1 MRLPFLIHKSSKSSE
16 NFVQLPSDRDTCAA
30 VASSNSNSSSNSSG
44 GTEPRQSMSQSPG
57 NSAGRSRGLS
67 AASNLSMTLP
77 HQQQQASSS
86 PRYARGRPVSMAFPS
101 PTTGDMQMAQIEEEL
116 DTIMDEMGLQGEQ
129 RMTMKNMPLDSKI
142 QLIHTHKIKQVKATD
157 TTPLSEHL
165 KILARAGTQSLPR
178 ARLEKLRVDI
188 SYQSVQQINGFIED
202 GGLRLLLTH
211 LAQLNEKRTATRRVD
226 ELLKEHEILKC
237 ILGVAKVDMGAKYLL
252 EGTTAHLRHVMDS
265 IGTMWLPCSVMSLR
279 IVSYL
284 VQQKGGSDSV
294 LAVMFRRES
303 ANEESSK
310 RKLVF
315 IEWMDAIDQAL
326 VDYMPDAIISADKQS
341 NAHIVDFM
349 AASLMLI
356 NNVLDIVCANN
367 IDRKVKLYN
376 RLATHDMLVKFAG
389 LRKWG
394 LFIIDTHLNRWSEG
408 LRRDYNIA
416 KSQIQSSSTQVVVL
430 ENGSDSQIRDTA
442 SFKNFIE
449 QYEQAR
455 ATMTTQAS
463 SGSDN
468 DDEYLQMNLST
479 YQAPSSD
486 AQQAQLQNKPAT
498 MQMPMSMPMP
508 AASAPVTPNLGIRA
522 ANNADVQ
529 NVPSTNPFFASETTK
544 ASADPPLEPE
554 LPFMPRSR
562 SHSNQIA
569 ETGSLRDLRSSKQ
582 PSMPSD
588 PATVVSSL
596 KNISTLLKKSSS
608 ELPRLTSDIDISDA
622 YREVQAIAQMAQD
635 MLLSISVRS
644 SN

>member
-16 NFVQLPSDRDTCAA
+16 NFVQLPADRDTP
-30 VASSNSNSSSNSSG
+30 ASATGDAEQRQSLSLSSG
-44 GTEPRQSMSQSPG
+44 G
-57 NSAGRSRGLS
+57 NAGRSRGLS
-67 AASNLSMTLP
+67 AASNLSLASP
-77 HQQQQASSS
+77 SQQS
-86 PRYARGRPVSMAFPS
+86 PGHRHYARGRPVSMAFPS
-101 PTTGDMQMAQIEEEL
+101 PTTGEMQMAQIEEEL

-129 RMTMKNMPLDSKI
+129 RMTMKNMPVDSKV

-188 SYQSVQQINGFIED
+188 SYQSVQQINGFIEE

-211 LAQLNEKRTATRRVD
+211 LTQLNEKRTASRRVD

-237 ILGVAKVDMGAKYLL
+237 ILGVAKVDMGARYLL
-252 EGTTAHLRHVMDS
+252 EGSTAHLRHVMDS

-303 ANEESSK
+303 ANEESCK

-315 IEWMDAIDQAL
+315 VEWMDTIDQAL
-326 VDYMPDAIISADKQS
+326 VDYIPGALAPADKQS
-341 NAHIVDFM
+341 NAHIVDFV
-349 AASLMLI
+349 AATLMLI
-356 NNVLDIVCANN
+356 NNVLDFVCASN
-367 IDRKVKLYN
+367 IDRKVKMYN
-376 RLATHDMLVKFAG
+376 RLASHDMLAKFAG

-416 KSQIQSSSTQVVVL
+416 KSQIRNNPSAVVL
-430 ENGSDSQIRDTA
+430 ENGSDSQVRDIA
-442 SFKNFIE
+442 SFKGFVD
-449 QYEQAR
+449 QYELAR
-455 ATMTTQAS
+455 AANQAS

-479 YQAPSSD
+479 YQTPA
-486 AQQAQLQNKPAT
+486 ATHLQNKPAT
-498 MQMPMSMPMP
+498 MHMPMP
-508 AASAPVTPNLGIRA
+508 AASAPVTPNLGIRG
-522 ANNADVQ
+522 ANPDAADVQ
-529 NVPSTNPFFASETTK
+529 PAPSTNPFFSSETTRGIE
-544 ASADPPLEPE
+544 SQPE

-569 ETGSLRDLRSSKQ
+569 ETGSLRDLRPR

-588 PATVVSSL
+588 PASVVSGL
-596 KNISTLLKKSSS
+596 KNISQMLKKSSS
-608 ELPRLTSDIDISDA
+608 ELPRLTSDGDVSDA
-622 YREVQAIAQMAQD
+622 YQEVQAIAQMAQE
-635 MLLSISVRS
+635 MLLSISGRCS
-644 SN
+644 S

>member
-1 MRLPFLIHKSSKSSE
+1 
-16 NFVQLPSDRDTCAA
+16 
-30 VASSNSNSSSNSSG
+30 
-44 GTEPRQSMSQSPG
+44 SMTLSPG

-67 AASNLSMTLP
+67 SSSNLSMTLP
-77 HQQQQASSS
+77 QQQASS

-142 QLIHTHKIKQVKATD
+142 QLIHTHKIKQVKAAD

-211 LAQLNEKRTATRRVD
+211 LTQLNEKRTASRRVD
-226 ELLKEHEILKC
+226 ELLKELEILKC
-237 ILGVAKVDMGAKYLL
+237 ILGVAKVDMGARYLL

-294 LAVMFRRES
+294 LAVIFRRES

-326 VDYMPDAIISADKQS
+326 AEYVPDAFAPADKQN
-341 NAHIVDFM
+341 NAHIVDFI
-349 AASLMLI
+349 AASLMLV
-356 NNVLDIVCANN
+356 NNVLDFVCANN
-367 IDRKVKLYN
+367 IDRKVRMYD
-376 RLATHDMLVKFAG
+376 RLSSHGMLVKFAD

-416 KSQIQSSSTQVVVL
+416 KSQIQNGSNPVVL
-430 ENGSDSQIRDTA
+430 EAGSDSQIRDIA
-442 SFKNFIE
+442 LFKNFIE
-449 QYEQAR
+449 QYELAR
-455 ATMTTQAS
+455 AATTNQAS

-468 DDEYLQMNLST
+468 DDEYIHMNLST
-479 YQAPSSD
+479 YQAAGS
-486 AQQAQLQNKPAT
+486 QQQTQLRSKPAT
-498 MQMPMSMPMP
+498 MQMPMP

-522 ANNADVQ
+522 VNADVQ
-529 NVPSTNPFFASETTK
+529 TAPSNNPFFSSENIRAAVEPK
-544 ASADPPLEPE
+544 SKPKPESEPEPEPEPE

-569 ETGSLRDLRSSKQ
+569 ETGSLRDLRSK
-582 PSMPSD
+582 PPMPSE
-588 PATVVSSL
+588 PAAILGSL
-596 KNISTLLKKSSS
+596 KNINVLLKKSSS
-608 ELPRLTSDIDISDA
+608 ELTRLTSDTD
-622 YREVQAIAQMAQD
+622 
-635 MLLSISVRS
+635 
-644 SN
+644 